1 MRFALID
8 AEKAEFPVRTM
19 CRVLDVSESGFF
31 SWKGRPA
38 SQRQRDDMI
47 YLAHIRTAFELSNR
61 TYGSPRMHRDL
72 VDEGLSIGRRRTAR
86 LMREN
91 GLAARQKRRF
101 KRTTDST
108 HAWPIAPNLLDRD
121 FAAEAPDQKWSA
133 DISYIWTAEG
143 WLYLAV
149 LIDLFSRRVVGWA
162 VSDRLKK
169 DLALRALRMALVT
182 RRPPRGLIH
191 HSDRGSQYCSIDYQA
206 VLKKHG
212 LLISMSGKGNC
223 YDNAV
228 VETFFKTIKSEL
240 IWPVA
245 WRTRN
250 QTENAVARYIDGFY
264 NPIRRHSTLGYQ
276 SPVQFEMAGRE

>member
-31 SWKGRPA
+31 AWRGRPA

-61 TYGSPRMHRDL
+61 TCGSPRMHREL
-72 VDEGLSIGRRRTAR
+72 VDEGPPIGRRRTAR
-86 LMREN
+86 PMRDN
-91 GLAARQKRRF
+91 ALVARQKRRF
-101 KRTTDST
+101 KRTTDSA
-108 HAWPIAPNLLDRD
+108 HAWPVAPNLLDQNFEAD
-121 FAAEAPDQKWSA
+121 APDQKWGA

-149 LIDLFSRRVVGWA
+149 MLDLFSRRVVGWA

-169 DLALRALRMALVT
+169 DLALLALRMALAT
-182 RRPPRGLIH
+182 RQPKGSLIH
-191 HSDRGSQYCSIDYQA
+191 HSDRGSQYCSIDCQA
-206 VLKKHG
+206 VLRKQG

-223 YDNAV
+223 CDNAV
-228 VETFFKTIKSEL
+228 VEAFFKTIKSEL
-240 IWPVA
+240 IRPVA
-245 WRTRN
+245 WQTRRRA
-250 QTENAVARYIDGFY
+250 ENAVARYINRFY

-276 SPVQFEMAGRE
+276 SPVQFETAGRE

>member
-31 SWKGRPA
+31 AWKGRPA

-61 TYGSPRMHRDL
+61 TYGSPRMHREL
-72 VDEGLSIGRRRTAR
+72 VDEGLPIGRRRTAR

-108 HAWPIAPNLLDRD
+108 HAWPVAPNLLDQD

-169 DLALRALRMALVT
+169 DLALRALHMALAT
-182 RRPPRGLIH
+182 RYTPSGLIH

-206 VLKKHG
+206 VLRKHG

-245 WRTRN
+245 WQTRS
-250 QTENAVARYIDGFY
+250 QAENAVARYIDGFY

>member
-47 YLAHIRTAFELSNR
+47 YLAHIRIAFELSNR

-108 HAWPIAPNLLDRD
+108 HAWPVAPNLLDQD
-121 FAAEAPDQKWSA
+121 FAAEAPDQKMERRHLLHLDRRGMA
-133 DISYIWTAEG
+133 
-143 WLYLAV
+143 L
-149 LIDLFSRRVVGWA
+149 SRRA
-162 VSDRLKK
+162 HRPLLTACRRLGCQ
-169 DLALRALRMALVT
+169 R
-182 RRPPRGLIH
+182 
-191 HSDRGSQYCSIDYQA
+191 
-206 VLKKHG
+206 
-212 LLISMSGKGNC
+212 
-223 YDNAV
+223 
-228 VETFFKTIKSEL
+228 
-240 IWPVA
+240 
-245 WRTRN
+245 
-250 QTENAVARYIDGFY
+250 
-264 NPIRRHSTLGYQ
+264 
-276 SPVQFEMAGRE
+276 

>member
-1 MRFALID
+1 M
-8 AEKAEFPVRTM
+8 KVREAG
-19 CRVLDVSESGFF
+19 RIVSV
-31 SWKGRPA
+31 A
-38 SQRQRDDMI
+38 VTVAVAVNDQ
-47 YLAHIRTAFELSNR
+47 
-61 TYGSPRMHRDL
+61 
-72 VDEGLSIGRRRTAR
+72 GRREVLGVAIGASEAETFWTEFLRSLARRGLRGVKLLISDDHKGLKAAATRILGATWQRCRRALQTQPAGPCTAR
-86 LMREN
+86 LGRS
-91 GLAARQKRRF
+91 R
-101 KRTTDST
+101 
-108 HAWPIAPNLLDRD
+108 PIVLDQD
-121 FAAEAPDQKWSA
+121 FVGRGASDQKWSA

-182 RRPPRGLIH
+182 RHPPSGLIH

-206 VLKKHG
+206 VLRKHG

-240 IWPVA
+240 IWPVS
-245 WRTRN
+245 WQTRS
-250 QTENAVARYIDGFY
+250 QAENAVARYIDGFY

-276 SPVQFEMAGRE
+276 SPVHFEMAGRE

>member
-8 AEKAEFPVRTM
+8 AEKAVFPVRTM
-19 CRVLDVSESGFF
+19 CRILDVSESGFF
-31 SWKGRPA
+31 AWKGRPA

-47 YLAHIRTAFELSNR
+47 YLAHIRTAFELSNG
-61 TYGSPRMHRDL
+61 TYGSPRMHREL
-72 VDEGLSIGRRRTAR
+72 VDEGLPIGRRRTAR
-86 LMREN
+86 LMRDN

-101 KRTTDST
+101 KRTTDSA
-108 HAWPIAPNLLDRD
+108 HAWPVAPNLPDQD
-121 FAAEAPDQKWSA
+121 FEADAPDQKWGA

-149 LIDLFSRRVVGWA
+149 ILDLFSRRVVGWA

-169 DLALRALRMALVT
+169 DLALRALRMALAT
-182 RRPPRGLIH
+182 RQPPGGLIH
-191 HSDRGSQYCSIDYQA
+191 HSDRGSQYCSIDYQT
-206 VLKKHG
+206 VLRSHD

-228 VETFFKTIKSEL
+228 VEAFFKTIKSEL

-245 WRTRN
+245 WQTRR
-250 QTENAVARYIDGFY
+250 QAENAVARYIDGFY
-264 NPIRRHSTLGYQ
+264 NPVGRHSTLGYQ
-276 SPVQFEMAGRE
+276 SPVQFEIAGRE